1 MSFYDYKHTFSYP
14 KSSPKIVV
22 LKVSNSKG
30 LKSGAP
36 CQIRT
41 GDLLIRTQML
51 YPTELMALKKDV
63 VICHTLPLVSI
74 LISSAT
80 DLPLLNTINFSKL
93 AIDLLCVFHLLWS
106 GVTTIYGS
114 EANSMCDEITLDSNQ
129 FIRLVSA
136 SHRLRL

>member
-1 MSFYDYKHTFSYP
+1 MYVCDYKHTFSYP

-30 LKSGAP
+30 LKFGAP

-80 DLPLLNTINFSKL
+80 DLPLLTI
-93 AIDLLCVFHLLWS
+93 
-106 GVTTIYGS
+106 TQT
-114 EANSMCDEITLDSNQ
+114 
-129 FIRLVSA
+129 
-136 SHRLRL
+136 

>member
-1 MSFYDYKHTFSYP
+1 MYVYDYKHTFSYP

-30 LKSGAP
+30 LKFGAP

-63 VICHTLPLVSI
+63 VICHTLAFSF
-74 LISSAT
+74 
-80 DLPLLNTINFSKL
+80 DINQL
-93 AIDLLCVFHLLWS
+93 
-106 GVTTIYGS
+106 G
-114 EANSMCDEITLDSNQ
+114 N
-129 FIRLVSA
+129 
-136 SHRLRL
+136 

>member
-1 MSFYDYKHTFSYP
+1 MYVYDHKHTFSYP

-30 LKSGAP
+30 LKFGAP

-51 YPTELMALKKDV
+51 YPTELMAHKKDV
-63 VICHTLPLVSI
+63 VICHTLPIDSI

-80 DLPLLNTINFSKL
+80 DLPLLTI
-93 AIDLLCVFHLLWS
+93 
-106 GVTTIYGS
+106 TQT
-114 EANSMCDEITLDSNQ
+114 
-129 FIRLVSA
+129 
-136 SHRLRL
+136 

>member
-1 MSFYDYKHTFSYP
+1 MYVYDYKHTFSYP

-30 LKSGAP
+30 LKFGAP

-80 DLPLLNTINFSKL
+80 DLPLLTI
-93 AIDLLCVFHLLWS
+93 
-106 GVTTIYGS
+106 TQT
-114 EANSMCDEITLDSNQ
+114 
-129 FIRLVSA
+129 
-136 SHRLRL
+136 

>member
-1 MSFYDYKHTFSYP
+1 
-14 KSSPKIVV
+14 
-22 LKVSNSKG
+22 
-30 LKSGAP
+30 
-36 CQIRT
+36 
-41 GDLLIRTQML
+41 
-51 YPTELMALKKDV
+51 
-63 VICHTLPLVSI
+63 
-74 LISSAT
+74 

>member
-1 MSFYDYKHTFSYP
+1 MQSNRFKNPNITCP
-14 KSSPKIVV
+14 IIVV
-22 LKVSNSKG
+22 LKVSNSRG
-30 LKSGAP
+30 LKASNSRDLEFGAP

-93 AIDLLCVFHLLWS
+93 AIDPLCIFHL
-106 GVTTIYGS
+106 
-114 EANSMCDEITLDSNQ
+114 D
-129 FIRLVSA
+129 
-136 SHRLRL
+136 